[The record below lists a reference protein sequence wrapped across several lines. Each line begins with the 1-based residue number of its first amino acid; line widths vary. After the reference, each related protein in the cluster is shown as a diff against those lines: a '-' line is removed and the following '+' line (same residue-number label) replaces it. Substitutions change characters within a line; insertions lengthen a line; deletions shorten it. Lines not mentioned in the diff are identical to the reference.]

1 MLRIDTW
8 LTWPGSIVLHIRQ
21 TGLLL
26 GVCSSLPLI
35 IKRTSSSP
43 VGSWPNQTGLKPG
56 LLGRLNHLHAVW
68 LNSKRSSA
76 CVSAAL
82 CVFRIWQQNCR
93 LLFCTR
99 LCLWES
105 CYSVSGCCATMSVSL
120 WMQGCVKS
128 STHRN
133 NHSSSCFLFFLYL
146 LFAAQSRSVSDVRHW
161 WMLSL
166 SDLADTVSR
175 EMTRCIISRPPCP
188 ELSFLQFSYTL
199 KNNNRSA
206 PCPFPTTQWSIWL
219 STGYGIFALRAVIM
233 FESFSFSQFCPVSSL
248 SL

>member
-8 LTWPGSIVLHIRQ
+8 LTWPGSAVLHIRQ

-43 VGSWPNQTGLKPG
+43 VGSWPNRTGLKPG

-68 LNSKRSSA
+68 LNSKRS
-76 CVSAAL
+76 SAAL

-133 NHSSSCFLFFLYL
+133 NHSSSCFCFLFFS
-146 LFAAQSRSVSDVRHW
+146 LFALCSPKQVSQWCQTLMNVV
-161 WMLSL
+161 
-166 SDLADTVSR
+166 TVG
-175 EMTRCIISRPPCP
+175 
-188 ELSFLQFSYTL
+188 FSWH
-199 KNNNRSA
+199 
-206 PCPFPTTQWSIWL
+206 C
-219 STGYGIFALRAVIM
+219 
-233 FESFSFSQFCPVSSL
+233 E
-248 SL
+248 